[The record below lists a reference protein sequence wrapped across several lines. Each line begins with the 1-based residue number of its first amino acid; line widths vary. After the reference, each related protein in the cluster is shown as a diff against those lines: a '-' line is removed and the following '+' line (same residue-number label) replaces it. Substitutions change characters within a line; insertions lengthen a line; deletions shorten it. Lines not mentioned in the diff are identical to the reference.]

1 MPLRVVAFKIPK
13 DLLELLDLYALNH
26 GLYRSEAIRLAIQ
39 KLLESEK
46 DEEIATAARTVHEA

>member
-1 MPLRVVAFKIPK
+1 VPLRVVAFKIPK

-46 DEEIATAARTVHEA
+46 DEEIATAARTVLEA